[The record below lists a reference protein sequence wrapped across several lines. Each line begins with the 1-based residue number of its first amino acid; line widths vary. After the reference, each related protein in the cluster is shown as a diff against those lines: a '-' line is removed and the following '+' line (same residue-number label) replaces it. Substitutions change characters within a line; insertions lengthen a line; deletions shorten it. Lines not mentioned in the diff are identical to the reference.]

1 MGGISRGDSDM
12 IRLLT
17 SPGHHFI
24 ALAGLLFLAA
34 IGHASEPQEPLVEN
48 TLEPNPSISQLYS
61 RQLEDYQSGRGDSNR
76 NEMAKS
82 FMEDYNPSYFGG
94 RGFKSVG
101 QVESQPKRYFGA
113 PKRYFGAA
121 SPLSSLN
128 MAYFRRPYRK
138 DNLQVIRLKRNG
150 NQLKRNLQVIRLKRN
165 NDLENLGESLRVI
178 RL

>member
-76 NEMAKS
+76 NEMAKN

-101 QVESQPKRYFGA
+101 QVESQPKL
-113 PKRYFGAA
+113 YFGAA

-128 MAYFRRPYRK
+128 LSYFRRPYRK
-138 DNLQVIRLKRNG
+138 D
-150 NQLKRNLQVIRLKRN
+150 NLQVIRLKRN

>member
-1 MGGISRGDSDM
+1 MGPI
-12 IRLLT
+12 
-17 SPGHHFI
+17 
-24 ALAGLLFLAA
+24 
-34 IGHASEPQEPLVEN
+34 VEN

-61 RQLEDYQSGRGDSNR
+61 RQLEDYQTVRGDSNR
-76 NEMAKS
+76 NEMAKN

-101 QVESQPKRYFGA
+101 QVEFQPKRYFGA
-113 PKRYFGAA
+113 PKQYF

-128 MAYFRRPYRK
+128 LSYFRRPYRK
-138 DNLQVIRLKRNG
+138 DNLQVIRLKR

>member
-1 MGGISRGDSDM
+1 MSCLYDPFLGI
-12 IRLLT
+12 
-17 SPGHHFI
+17 
-24 ALAGLLFLAA
+24 
-34 IGHASEPQEPLVEN
+34 N
-48 TLEPNPSISQLYS
+48 TCNFYSIL
-61 RQLEDYQSGRGDSNR
+61 
-76 NEMAKS
+76 
-82 FMEDYNPSYFGG
+82 
-94 RGFKSVG
+94 G

-138 DNLQVIRLKRNG
+138 DNLQVIRLKRN
-150 NQLKRNLQVIRLKRN
+150 QLKRNLQVIRLKRN